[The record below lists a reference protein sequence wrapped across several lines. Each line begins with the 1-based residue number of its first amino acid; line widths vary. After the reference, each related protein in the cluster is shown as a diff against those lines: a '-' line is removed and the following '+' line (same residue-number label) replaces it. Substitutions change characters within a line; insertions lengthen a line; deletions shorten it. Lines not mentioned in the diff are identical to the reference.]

1 MSQTKPSDNIWLNLE
16 KLEQTFNS
24 AINLC
29 KNLGSQSLEI
39 AINEAQDSFRA
50 FTINQAQITDRFRA
64 LVICQHLMSFIC
76 PGSKLTLHSKLNDVI
91 HPIWNQ
97 IRTENE
103 LYYQKV
109 FARVLS
115 SDMLTALAKA
125 KKLKPLDAVMGL
137 VINGLGKLNRITTTE
152 YEGLNYFVQD

>member
-1 MSQTKPSDNIWLNLE
+1 M
-16 KLEQTFNS
+16 
-24 AINLC
+24 
-29 KNLGSQSLEI
+29 
-39 AINEAQDSFRA
+39 
-50 FTINQAQITDRFRA
+50 
-64 LVICQHLMSFIC
+64 
-76 PGSKLTLHSKLNDVI
+76 I

-137 VINGLGKLNRITTTE
+137 VINGLGKLNRVTTTE